1 MDVMIV
7 ESDRQSAEIIADKV
21 REWGH
26 RATVTRTFQQ
36 AAQIADQRA
45 YDLMLL
51 NPLLP
56 DGNGLKLIPLLK
68 RAWPQTR
75 IVIVCASHSR
85 ALELEALENGVMYY
99 MPKPVD
105 ITRVKS
111 IVDYVDD
118 KISGNNTG

>member
-1 MDVMIV
+1 MLVLPDLGHVPVVQPGPFEPCIV
-7 ESDRQSAEIIADKV
+7 EHETQWSDQVKAR
-21 REWGH
+21 
-26 RATVTRTFQQ
+26 Q
-36 AAQIADQRA
+36 AAESIPGYGEALFDQVFADRRA

-85 ALELEALENGVMYY
+85 ALELAT
-99 MPKPVD
+99 PKCPD
-105 ITRVKS
+105 W
-111 IVDYVDD
+111 
-118 KISGNNTG
+118 